1 MFVVRPAAASDLDV
15 LAALAEI
22 ASPGVHTRPR
32 SRAAVARA
40 LERSIASFAAVPDVP
55 GDESYLFV
63 LEAAD
68 GAIAGTAAL
77 AATAGAAGTYFAF
90 RIDVQHQVSRD
101 LGISH
106 NVQALTLSSDLTACS
121 QLSGFFLRAAL
132 PPSEAALLARARLL
146 FAALAPQRFAD
157 RFFAAMAGT
166 TDADGRSPFW
176 EALGRKFFRMDFLQ
190 AEHMVEG
197 ARNSTVIVELMPH
210 YPVYVPL
217 LPPQAQAA
225 MGQVHDAA
233 RQSFALLKTEGFGA
247 GQYVDIF
254 DGGPI
259 LQAPRSAL
267 RSFSQATLRTVAG
280 GPVPS
285 EAPGARYLVAA
296 ARDDR
301 FRAVVADGR
310 LPDLSEDVW
319 LEEAARRALE
329 VSAGD
334 TVLCVRV

>member
-1 MFVVRPAAASDLDV
+1 MFFVRPAAAVDLD
-15 LAALAEI
+15 ALTALSEI
-22 ASPGVHTRPR
+22 SRPDVHTRPR
-32 SRAAVARA
+32 SRAAIMRM
-40 LERSIASFAAVPDVP
+40 LERSLASFAAVPDRP
-55 GDESYLFV
+55 GDETYLFV
-63 LEAAD
+63 LEADD
-68 GAIAGTAAL
+68 GGIAGSAAL
-77 AATAGAAGTYFAF
+77 SATAGAAGTYFSF

-106 NVQALTLSSDLTACS
+106 SVQALTLSSDLTACS
-121 QLSGFFLRAAL
+121 QLSGFFMRDAL
-132 PPSEAALLARARLL
+132 LASEAALLSRARLL

-157 RFFAAMAGT
+157 RFFAALAGV
-166 TDADGRSPFW
+166 AQAEGHPPFW
-176 EALGRKFFRMDFLQ
+176 EALGRKFFKMDFLE
-190 AEHMVEG
+190 AERMVEG

-217 LPPQAQAA
+217 LTQEAQAA
-225 MGQVHDAA
+225 MGQAHDAA
-233 RQSFALLKTEGFGA
+233 RLSFALLKTEGFEA

-259 LQAPRSAL
+259 LQAQRSAL
-267 RSFSQATLRTVAG
+267 RSFSQAALRTVAS

-285 EAPGARYLVAA
+285 EAPGGRYLVAA
-296 ARDDR
+296 TREDS
-301 FRAVVADGR
+301 FRAVVADCR

-329 VSAGD
+329 VSTGD